1 MERIVRPK
9 LEDIPNLSSYKETFD
24 DYNVECDAG
33 SREWQSSGTIYNLLK
48 SEVKKIVKAIVLFVM
63 DIH

>member
-33 SREWQSSGTIYNLLK
+33 SREWQ
-48 SEVKKIVKAIVLFVM
+48 
-63 DIH
+63 